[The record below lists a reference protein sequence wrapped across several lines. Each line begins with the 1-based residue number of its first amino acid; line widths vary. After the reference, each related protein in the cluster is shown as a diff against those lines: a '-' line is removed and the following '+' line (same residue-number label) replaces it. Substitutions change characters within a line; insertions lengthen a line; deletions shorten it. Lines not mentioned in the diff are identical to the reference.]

1 MNGGLSNGVNDLN
14 DSTHKSSRSKGSQ
27 QWIPYL
33 LASPVFLWL
42 TIFFLVPIFFLIVMS
57 FRGYSPTKGIMDQ
70 FTTAHYVKF
79 LTDSFYLGILYR
91 SIKLSVLVTLISLI
105 LGYPEAYYLTIIKG
119 KKKALFLALILSPLF
134 VSAVIRTFGWMIIL
148 APHGLIN
155 SGLDLLGLIREPVKF
170 MYSEKG
176 IVIGLVHVLM
186 PYMVLSIY
194 SSLINRNMDLEKAAQ
209 SLGAHPVKT
218 FFKITLPL
226 SLPGILAGTLIVL
239 TLSVSAFITPAML
252 GGTRV
257 RVVPFV
263 TYEQFMVLLNW
274 PFGSVAALVLLA
286 ITVGIVMF
294 YHRALER
301 GRWAEVFR

>member
-1 MNGGLSNGVNDLN
+1 M
-14 DSTHKSSRSKGSQ
+14 
-27 QWIPYL
+27 
-33 LASPVFLWL
+33 
-42 TIFFLVPIFFLIVMS
+42 
-57 FRGYSPTKGIMDQ
+57 
-70 FTTAHYVKF
+70 AHYVKF
-79 LTDSFYLGILYR
+79 LTDPFYLGILYR
-91 SIKLSVLVTLISLI
+91 SLKLSILVTLISLI
-105 LGYPEAYYLTIIKG
+105 LGYPEAYYLTTIRG
-119 KKKALFLALILSPLF
+119 KKKALFLSLILSPLL

-155 SGLDLLGLIREPVKF
+155 SALEWLGLIQEPIKF

-176 IVIGLVHVLM
+176 IVIGLVHILL

-194 SSLINRNMDLEKAAQ
+194 SSLINRNMDLENAAQ
-209 SLGAHPVKT
+209 CLGAHPVKV
-218 FFKITLPL
+218 FLKITFPL

-239 TLSVSAFITPAML
+239 TLSISAFITPAML

-286 ITVGIVMF
+286 ITGIIVIS
-294 YHRALER
+294 YHKALEKS
-301 GRWAEVFR
+301 RWAEVFR

>member
-1 MNGGLSNGVNDLN
+1 MKS
-14 DSTHKSSRSKGSQ
+14 DSTHPTSRPKGSK
-27 QWIPYL
+27 QWIPYF
-33 LASPVFLWL
+33 LASPIFVWL
-42 TIFFLVPIFFLIVMS
+42 FIFFIIPVFFLIIMS
-57 FRGYSPTKGIMDQ
+57 FRGYSPTKGITDQ
-70 FTTAHYVKF
+70 FTIAHYIKF

-105 LGYPEAYYLTIIKG
+105 LAYPEAYYLTLIQG

-155 SGLDLLGLIREPVKF
+155 TGLEGLGLIREPVKL

-186 PYMVLSIY
+186 PYMILSIY

-218 FFKITLPL
+218 FCKITFPL

-294 YHRALER
+294 YHRALEH

>member
-1 MNGGLSNGVNDLN
+1 MNGGLSNGVNGLN

-155 SGLDLLGLIREPVKF
+155 SALEGLGLIRAPVKF

-209 SLGAHPVKT
+209 SLGAHPVRT
-218 FFKITLPL
+218 FFKITFP
-226 SLPGILAGTLIVL
+226 SP
-239 TLSVSAFITPAML
+239 
-252 GGTRV
+252 
-257 RVVPFV
+257 
-263 TYEQFMVLLNW
+263 
-274 PFGSVAALVLLA
+274 
-286 ITVGIVMF
+286 
-294 YHRALER
+294 
-301 GRWAEVFR
+301 

>member
-1 MNGGLSNGVNDLN
+1 M
-14 DSTHKSSRSKGSQ
+14 
-27 QWIPYL
+27 
-33 LASPVFLWL
+33 ASPVFFWL
-42 TIFFLVPIFFLIVMS
+42 MIFFVIPVFFLVVLS
-57 FRGYSPTKGIMDQ
+57 FRGYSPTKGILDEL
-70 FTTAHYVKF
+70 TLAHYVKF

-91 SIKLSVLVTLISLI
+91 SIKLSILVTLISLL
-105 LGYPEAYYLTIIKG
+105 LGYPEAYYLTIIRG

-155 SGLDLLGLIREPVKF
+155 TGLELLGLIREPVKF

-194 SSLINRNMDLEKAAQ
+194 SSLINRNVDLENAAR
-209 SLGAHPVKT
+209 SLGATPAKA
-218 FFKITLPL
+218 FYKITLPM

-257 RVVPFV
+257 RVIPFV
-263 TYEQFMVLLNW
+263 TFEQFMVLLNW
-274 PFGSVAALVLLA
+274 PFGSVAAIILLA
-286 ITVGIVMF
+286 ITVGIVTF

>member
-1 MNGGLSNGVNDLN
+1 MSPRR
-14 DSTHKSSRSKGSQ
+14 SR
-27 QWIPYL
+27 QWTPYL
-33 LASPVFLWL
+33 LASP
-42 TIFFLVPIFFLIVMS
+42 IFFWMMILFVIPVLFLIVMS
-57 FRGYSPTKGIMDQ
+57 FRGYIPTKGITDQ
-70 FTTAHYVKF
+70 FTVSHYMKF

-91 SIKLSVLVTLISLI
+91 SIKLAALVTFISLA
-105 LGYPEAYYLTIIKG
+105 LGYPEAYYLTLIKG
-119 KKKALFLALILSPLF
+119 KKKAIFLALILSPLF

-155 SGLDLLGLIREPVKF
+155 SGLEWLGVIHQPVKL

-209 SLGAHPVKT
+209 SLGAHPIKT
-218 FFKITLPL
+218 FFQITFPM

-286 ITVGIVMF
+286 ITTVIVMF
-294 YHRALER
+294 YHRWLER
-301 GRWAEVFR
+301 GKWAEVFR